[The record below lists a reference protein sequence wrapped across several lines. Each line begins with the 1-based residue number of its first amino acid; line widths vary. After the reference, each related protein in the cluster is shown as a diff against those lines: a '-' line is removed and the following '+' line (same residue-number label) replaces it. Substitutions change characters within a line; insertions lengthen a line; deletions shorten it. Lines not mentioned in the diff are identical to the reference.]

1 MRDGCLLP
9 RPFLPPR
16 VEAGGGG
23 GTCFWNPSVPTGG
36 HGRRTLSSK
45 RTWITRSPAV
55 SHHGGGQI
63 PSISANPAIGG
74 GGGGPLDPELPH
86 HPSAGTATF
95 TRPPSPV
102 GGGPV
107 GFRGDALAE
116 MPEGKPR
123 AQLAFKDSM
132 IRGILQFTLRIAFR
146 CVLHRCRSQDIRC

>member
-1 MRDGCLLP
+1 VTVVSLP
-9 RPFLPPR
+9 ALPPSTS
-16 VEAGGGG
+16 GGRGWR

-63 PSISANPAIGG
+63 PSISADPAIGG
-74 GGGGPLDPELPH
+74 RQSSPHPPGRPLSLNPPKSGG
-86 HPSAGTATF
+86 S
-95 TRPPSPV
+95 
-102 GGGPV
+102 V